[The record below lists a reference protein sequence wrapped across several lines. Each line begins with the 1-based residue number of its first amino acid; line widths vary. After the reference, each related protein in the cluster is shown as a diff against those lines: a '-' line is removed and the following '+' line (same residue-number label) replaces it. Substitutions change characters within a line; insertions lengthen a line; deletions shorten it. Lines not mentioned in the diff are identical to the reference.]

1 MTKQGSVS
9 IKEGAARAHAKRVHA
24 FQKTVWDFYAAH
36 GRRHL
41 PWRKTHKAYNVW
53 VSEIMLQQTQV
64 ARVIEKYRAFMELFP
79 TVEALAAAPLADV
92 LRAWQGLGYNRRAK
106 LLHACSQKVTLEY
119 KGKFP
124 KEGSALRALPGIGPY
139 TSSAIQAFAWNIATP
154 LIETNV
160 RTVFLYHFF
169 PGREGV
175 HDNEI
180 LALVEETLPHDRA
193 RDWYAALM
201 DYGTYLKETI
211 GNPNVRSQQ
220 YARQSSFKGSD
231 REIRG
236 AILRLLANAKTNAV
250 SEAVIVETLE
260 KAVKA
265 HPARIDTQLEKLV
278 AEGMV
283 TKVRKTYRLG

>member
-1 MTKQGSVS
+1 MTRQGNVS
-9 IKEGAARAHAKRVHA
+9 IKEEAMRVHSKRVRA

-41 PWRKTHKAYNVW
+41 PWRKTHKAYNIW

-64 ARVIEKYRAFMELFP
+64 ARVIEKYNAFMALFP

-92 LRAWQGLGYNRRAK
+92 LRLWQGLGYNRRAK
-106 LLHACSQKVTLEY
+106 LLHACAQKVVAEH

-139 TSSAIQAFAWNIATP
+139 TASAIQAFAWNIATP

-160 RTVFLYHFF
+160 RTVFLHHFF
-169 PGREGV
+169 PGRDGV

-180 LALVEETLPHDRA
+180 LELVEETLPRDHA

-201 DYGTYLKETI
+201 DYGTYLKETV
-211 GNPNVRSQQ
+211 GNPNARSQQ
-220 YARQSSFKGSD
+220 YARQSTFKGSD

-236 AILRLLANAKTNAV
+236 AILRLLANAKTSTV
-250 SEAVIVETLE
+250 SEATIIEKLE
-260 KAVKA
+260 KAVRA
-265 HPARIDTQLEKLV
+265 HPSRINTLSLRSSLPREW
-278 AEGMV
+278 
-283 TKVRKTYRLG
+283 

>member
-1 MTKQGSVS
+1 
-9 IKEGAARAHAKRVHA
+9 
-24 FQKTVWDFYAAH
+24 
-36 GRRHL
+36 
-41 PWRKTHKAYNVW
+41 
-53 VSEIMLQQTQV
+53 MLQQTQV
-64 ARVIEKYRAFMELFP
+64 ARVIEKYQAFMELFP

-106 LLHACSQKVTLEY
+106 LLHACAQTVVAEY
-119 KGKFP
+119 RGKFP
-124 KEGSALRALPGIGPY
+124 KEGSTLRALPGIGPY

-160 RTVFLYHFF
+160 RTVFLHHFF

-180 LALVEETLPHDRA
+180 LLLVEETLPHDRA

-211 GNPNVRSQQ
+211 GNPNARSQQ
-220 YARQSSFKGSD
+220 YARQSTFKGSD

-236 AILRLLANAKTNAV
+236 AILRLLANVATGTV
-250 SEAVIVETLE
+250 TETVLMQTLE
-260 KAVKA
+260 KAIKA
-265 HPARIDTQLEKLV
+265 HPVRIDTQLEKLV